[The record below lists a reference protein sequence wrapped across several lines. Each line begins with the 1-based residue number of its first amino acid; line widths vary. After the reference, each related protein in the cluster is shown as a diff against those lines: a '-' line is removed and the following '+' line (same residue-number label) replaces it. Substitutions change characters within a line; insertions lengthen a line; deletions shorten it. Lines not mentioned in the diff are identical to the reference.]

1 MDIFDTPEEA
11 AAQAKAD
18 AEAAGVSPQ
27 AVMYSSPAGYGV
39 GSEDQVTPA
48 AEEGT
53 APVSVPESVP
63 EPTKPREV
71 RDESATA
78 KKTGKKG

>member
-1 MDIFDTPEEA
+1 MDIYNTPEEA

-53 APVSVPESVP
+53 APVSVPE
-63 EPTKPREV
+63 PTQPREV

-78 KKTGKKG
+78 SKAGKKR